1 MRYLAIVHH
10 DRPEGPFGVTVP
22 DLPGCFSAGDT
33 LADALENARE
43 AIALHVEGLLSDG
56 EPVPD
61 PAPTIDA
68 DGGIV
73 AAVNV
78 DDSLLSDRAVRLNI
92 TLPSR
97 IVGPLDNAARRA
109 GTTRSGLLTRIAL
122 AYLARGA
129 DQSVRPPAER
139 SRRRLSESE

>member
-1 MRYLAIVHH
+1 MRYLVVVHH
-10 DRPEGPFGVTVP
+10 DRPGGPFGVTVP

-43 AIALHVEGLLSDG
+43 AIVLHVEGLLSDH
-56 EPVPD
+56 EPVPA
-61 PAPTIDA
+61 PAPTVDA

-73 AAVNV
+73 AVVNV
-78 DDSLLSDRAVRLNI
+78 DDGLLSDRTVRLNI

-97 IVGPLDNAARRA
+97 IVGPLDDAARRA
-109 GTTRSGLLTRIAL
+109 GTTRSGLLARIAL

-129 DQSVRPPAER
+129 D
-139 SRRRLSESE
+139 

>member
-33 LADALENARE
+33 LADALENAQE

-56 EPVPD
+56 EPVPA

-78 DDSLLSDRAVRLNI
+78 DDSLLSRSCGAAEHH
-92 TLPSR
+92 PASR
-97 IVGPLDNAARRA
+97 IVGPLDTAARRA

-129 DQSVRPPAER
+129 DRNVRRQGNGAGDD
-139 SRRRLSESE
+139 

>member
-10 DRPEGPFGVTVP
+10 DRPDGPFGVTVP

-33 LADALENARE
+33 LADALENAQE

-56 EPVPD
+56 EPVPA
-61 PAPTIDA
+61 PAPTVDA

-78 DDSLLSDRAVRLNI
+78 DDGLLSDRAVRLNI

-129 DQSVRPPAER
+129 DRSVR
-139 SRRRLSESE
+139 RLRDGASGDSSESE